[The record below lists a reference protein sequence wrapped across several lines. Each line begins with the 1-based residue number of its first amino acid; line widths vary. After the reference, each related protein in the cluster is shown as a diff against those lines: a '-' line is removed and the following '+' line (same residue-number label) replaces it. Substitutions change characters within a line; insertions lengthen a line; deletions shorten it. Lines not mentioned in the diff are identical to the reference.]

1 MGAQCF
7 AKTLAGITAM
17 AASTQLIVRLEPAEK
32 KRVAREAKRS
42 GTTLSGYV
50 RAKLFNDDDT
60 SEELTLQ
67 QFLADLRPKVRN
79 ALNAIDIEM
88 ETISLLRKE
97 AAARAAH
104 VAERT
109 RQDLSS
115 GELLAVADRLQLR
128 PVRARRKAR

>member
-1 MGAQCF
+1 
-7 AKTLAGITAM
+7 M
-17 AASTQLIVRLEPAEK
+17 AATTQLIVRLEPAEK

-42 GTTLSGYV
+42 GTTISGYV

-60 SEELTLQ
+60 SEELTVQ

-97 AAARAAH
+97 AAACAAH

-109 RQDLSS
+109 RQAFSPGD
-115 GELLAVADRLQLR
+115 LLAVADRLQLR